1 MRGEGESERGSDLSW
16 LLYCR
21 YSLGPGPY
29 PDGLVKVG
37 REGAGARLY
46 VKLFTL
52 GGGILGHSEM
62 VCHEDL

>member
-1 MRGEGESERGSDLSW
+1 MRGEGEERGGVISHW
-16 LLYCR
+16 C